1 MLNSDIWDVIAEIF
15 RGDMSALCACALLSS
30 AACSSMQREL
40 FRTIIM
46 KGQDPSSAYRLVQSL
61 TARPS
66 LASYIRRLEVGKVAL
81 KVLTDFARPGPAEA
95 ISRLACVQEL
105 RIEHLRSE
113 DETLFRSM
121 SGCFPSLIV
130 LELYVCRKLPL
141 WCIPTIFPTL
151 HALYMCQY
159 TLPGDIADCH
169 LDAGV
174 LRLSLKTFSYT
185 ARLSEDM
192 SLFVERCFSL
202 KRVECLCAGPGLV
215 PSLWTTFRNSGTR
228 LRHLFIHCDSGNFET
243 QFSSCSE

>member
-1 MLNSDIWDVIAEIF
+1 MLNSDIWDVIAEMF
-15 RGDMSALCACALLSS
+15 RGDMSTLCACALLSS
-30 AACSSMQREL
+30 AACRSMQREL
-40 FRTIIM
+40 FRTITM
-46 KGQDPSSAYRLVQSL
+46 KGQDSPAAYRLVQSL

-81 KVLTDFARPGPAEA
+81 KVLADFARPGPAGV

-113 DETLFRSM
+113 DEALFRNM
-121 SGCFPSLIV
+121 SGCFPSLVV

-151 HALYMCQY
+151 HALYMCHY
-159 TLPGDIADCH
+159 TLPRDITDCH

-185 ARLSEDM
+185 ARREDT

-202 KRVECLCAGPGLV
+202 KRVECLCAGPGLI

-228 LRHLFIHCDSGNFET
+228 LRHLFLQCDSGNLEA

>member
-40 FRTIIM
+40 FGTITM
-46 KGQDPSSAYRLVQSL
+46 KGQDSSGAYRLVQSL

-81 KVLTDFARPGPAEA
+81 KVLADFARPGPAEA
-95 ISRLACVQEL
+95 TSRLACMQEL

-113 DETLFRSM
+113 DEALFRSM
-121 SGCFPSLIV
+121 SGCFPSLVV

-151 HALYMCQY
+151 HALYMHHCS
-159 TLPGDIADCH
+159 LPGDVTACR
-169 LDAGV
+169 LDTGAPR
-174 LRLSLKTFSYT
+174 LRLKTFSYT
-185 ARLSEDM
+185 LCTSQEIAL
-192 SLFVERCFSL
+192 LIERCLSL
-202 KRVECLCAGPGLV
+202 ERVECLGVDQDLI
-215 PSLWTTFRNSGTR
+215 PSLRTAFRNSGTR
-228 LRHLFIHCDSGNFET
+228 LRHLFIQCGPGNFEA
-243 QFSSCSE
+243 QHPSSSE